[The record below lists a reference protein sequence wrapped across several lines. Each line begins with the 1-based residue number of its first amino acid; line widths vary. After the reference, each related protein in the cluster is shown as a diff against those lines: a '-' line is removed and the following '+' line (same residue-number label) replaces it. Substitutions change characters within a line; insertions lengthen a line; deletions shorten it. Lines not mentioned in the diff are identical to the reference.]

1 MRLEAGDYGL
11 KGCRRG
17 QVEGLRLSTDL
28 ILNLK
33 ITTGKL
39 FIRVG
44 VENDD
49 VAVAKDLSEGGG
61 VGFSPKD
68 DEVAIF
74 IRPAQV
80 GVAPAGDV
88 NRPIL
93 VLQGEESLVETG
105 EELLLAVT

>member
-1 MRLEAGDYGL
+1 MA
-11 KGCRRG
+11 
-17 QVEGLRLSTDL
+17 
-28 ILNLK
+28 
-33 ITTGKL
+33 TGKL

-49 VAVAKDLSEGGG
+49 VAIIKDLPEGGG
-61 VGFSPKD
+61 VGFAAKD

-93 VLQGEESLVETG
+93 VLQGEESLIETG
-105 EELLLAVT
+105 EELVLASA